1 MNEEF
6 NKVLKQDLLDQF
18 QEAKDELEERIEKLE
33 ELLENKRL
41 TEEQVAVLEE
51 AVRGMNQIVPAIDKI
66 MSIGR
71 EEDVDF
77 NDIEFFEG
85 TRYENRWDKQNEK
98 LADINDTISDIEGLK
113 AGIVNS
119 SGGNPSKYTSLAVSR
134 LNQRIARLKKKQGR
148 IQEKQRKILSQR
160 IANLLK
166 GKMDK
171 FKSTNKLSD
180 KLIKND
186 EKIIKADDKKAVL
199 EENRDDILTA
209 REALNESGGL
219 LNKFTSLRLWFVE
232 KITVGR
238 IKALKSKQGVLANK
252 EKHIV
257 KRGVGP
263 GLISRMKERVN
274 DFMYPSLEWENEHVH
289 HSTSTNAPKETP
301 IPEKVRIKSQPVTPA
316 VINLPDKL
324 PPRPSVD
331 DEKVNAV
338 CIDGEVYEIDK
349 DGLLVQSLGR
359 REFINLN
366 RINFVD
372 EETKGHT
379 R

>member
-6 NKVLKQDLLDQF
+6 NKILKQDLLDQF
-18 QEAKDELEERIEKLE
+18 QDAKDELEERVEKLE
-33 ELLENKRL
+33 EVLDNNDL
-41 TEEQVAVLEE
+41 TDEQVAALEE

-66 MSIGR
+66 MSISR

-77 NDIEFFEG
+77 NDIEFFKG
-85 TRYENRWDKQNEK
+85 TKYEKKWDKQNEK
-98 LADINDTISDIEGLK
+98 LVDIDDEINNIEEIK
-113 AGIVNS
+113 SEIINS
-119 SGGNPSKYTSLAVSR
+119 NGGNYSKYTTLATSR
-134 LNQRIARLKKKQGR
+134 LDKRIASLKKKQGK
-148 IQEKQRKILSQR
+148 IQEKQRKILNQR

-166 GKMDK
+166 EKTDR
-171 FKSTNKLSD
+171 FKRTNKLVD

-186 EKIIKADDKKAVL
+186 DKMIDADSKKEKL
-199 EENRDDILTA
+199 EDNRTDILMA

-219 LNKFTSLRLWFVE
+219 LNKATSLRLWFVE
-232 KITVGR
+232 KFTAGR
-238 IKALKSKQGVLANK
+238 IKKLKSKQGILANK

-263 GLISRMKERVN
+263 GIISRMKEYVSN
-274 DFMYPSLEWENEHVH
+274 FMYPSLEWEEEHVH
-289 HSTSTNAPKETP
+289 HLNSDSEPKETSTS
-301 IPEKVRIKSQPVTPA
+301 ERVRIKPQPVTPD

-324 PPRPSVD
+324 PPRPIVD
-331 DEKVNAV
+331 NKKVNAV

-359 REFINLN
+359 REFINLD

-372 EETKGHT
+372 EEGKKHT